1 MSNQLIRNYNINTVE
16 TAQFEVLKPSRFL
29 PNVTAKNVEN
39 LACDILNL
47 AVGATY
53 LTGLITVKL
62 AQTVI
67 KLTINALTKET
78 VKPANFGAQRKE
90 PHFTNNRVVS
100 TTTVTTVTTTTT
112 TTTHSYDI

>member
-1 MSNQLIRNYNINTVE
+1 MSNQLVRKYNINKVE
-16 TAQFEVLKPSRFL
+16 NAQFEVLKPSRFL

-39 LACDILNL
+39 LACDLLNL

-62 AQTVI
+62 AQTAI
-67 KLTINALTKET
+67 QLTVNAITKET
-78 VKPANFGAQRKE
+78 VKPINLGAQRKE
-90 PHFTNNRVVS
+90 PTFNNRVV

-112 TTTHSYDI
+112 TTTNYYDL